1 MQAVPQLNSCWH
13 ATWHLPGLW
22 REPTPKLLS
31 CLSDRFLRTNGS
43 RTHAKNWFALGLDPS
58 TIPSAFS
65 GKPSPLMI
73 KSLPAPRV
81 PSVRLKHASANTA
94 QTFALAMCGCIP
106 SVGMLTG
113 YQIEVL
119 IYNISLA
126 CTCYCR
132 RYARCFF
139 CSGKWSEELER
150 DGVWRLQLLIDKQ
163 TQLNEVRTARGHT
176 TWSEDLLSSY
186 KVCSPMKHSWISAT

>member
-106 SVGMLTG
+106 SVG
-113 YQIEVL
+113 
-119 IYNISLA
+119 
-126 CTCYCR
+126 
-132 RYARCFF
+132 
-139 CSGKWSEELER
+139 KWSEELER